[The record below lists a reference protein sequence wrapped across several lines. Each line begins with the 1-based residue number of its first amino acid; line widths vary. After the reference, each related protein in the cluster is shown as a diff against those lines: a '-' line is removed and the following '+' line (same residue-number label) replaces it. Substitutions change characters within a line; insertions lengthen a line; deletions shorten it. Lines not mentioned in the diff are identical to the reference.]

1 MIILAYYKDLNSLFA
16 KLKEDI
22 HESLATDVFDDVI
35 DMQQEE
41 IQTKVYDAYDD
52 GPFVYERRYE
62 DGGLLDKR
70 NNIATFY
77 HSGDGVEMLIQ
88 NITKGHPRYKYA
100 DTYIVPIIVG
110 GDGAYGMNY
119 DFPYNR
125 LNTQYKFLNSR
136 DFISST
142 KERLKSENMHVIS
155 LEQSLASK
163 GYRFY

>member
-1 MIILAYYKDLNSLFA
+1 MAYFKDLKSLFT

-22 HESLATDVFDDVI
+22 HESMATDVFDDVI
-35 DMQQEE
+35 DIQQEE
-41 IQTKVYDAYDD
+41 IQTKVYGAYDS
-52 GPFVYERRYE
+52 PFEYKRRYE
-62 DGGLLDKR
+62 DGGLLDKS

-77 HSGDGVEMLIQ
+77 YSGDGVEMLIQ
-88 NITKGHPRYKYA
+88 NITKGHPEHRYA

-125 LNTQYKFLNSR
+125 LNTQYKFLKPR

-142 KERLKSENMHVIS
+142 KERLKDENMHVIS
-155 LEQSLASK
+155 LEKSLASK